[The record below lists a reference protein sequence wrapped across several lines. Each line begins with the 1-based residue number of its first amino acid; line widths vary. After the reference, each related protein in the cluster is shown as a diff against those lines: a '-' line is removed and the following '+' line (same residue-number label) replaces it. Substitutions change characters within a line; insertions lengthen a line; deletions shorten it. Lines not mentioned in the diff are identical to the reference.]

1 MAGATGGYGR
11 PPGKGW
17 RHGAAGSQEARG
29 RPGDGVSGAVRPL
42 GLSGTEEVCVA
53 WLSGAVF
60 FWHLT
65 EIAEACR
72 VGAHDFFFSLP
83 KTK

>member
-29 RPGDGVSGAVRPL
+29 RPGDGVSGAVPSL
-42 GLSGTEEVCVA
+42 GLSRRYVWRGSQA
-53 WLSGAVF
+53 
-60 FWHLT
+60 
-65 EIAEACR
+65 
-72 VGAHDFFFSLP
+72 
-83 KTK
+83 